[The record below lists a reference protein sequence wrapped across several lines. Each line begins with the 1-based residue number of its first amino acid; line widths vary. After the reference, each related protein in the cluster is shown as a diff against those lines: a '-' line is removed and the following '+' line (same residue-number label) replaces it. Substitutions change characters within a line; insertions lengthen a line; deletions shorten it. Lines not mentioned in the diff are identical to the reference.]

1 LREAEKWDGQVT
13 VGLRLMPTYTPI
25 VWGEIE
31 MFHVEASRKS
41 PFVYL
46 VLSRVDVLIV
56 SGFVLEPVVKPGT
69 DDGDA
74 VR

>member
-13 VGLRLMPTYTPI
+13 VGQRIMPTHTAV
-25 VWGEIE
+25 VWREVK
-31 MFHVEASRKS
+31 MFHVEASRKP

-46 VLSRVDVLIV
+46 VLSRVDVLSV
-56 SGFVLEPVVKPGT
+56 SGFVLEPVVKPGA
-69 DDGDA
+69 DHGDA